1 MRTVPFK
8 TNDEVRNNERMMM
21 KSNGKEN
28 DRYLETKTTRE
39 IDLSPTST
47 KRGEYANTNNTME
60 WTLNTKYTSQR

>member
-8 TNDEVRNNERMMM
+8 TNDEVRNSERMMM
-21 KSNGKEN
+21 RSNGKEN

-47 KRGEYANTNNTME
+47 KRGEYANTNKSNME
-60 WTLNTKYTSQR
+60 WK